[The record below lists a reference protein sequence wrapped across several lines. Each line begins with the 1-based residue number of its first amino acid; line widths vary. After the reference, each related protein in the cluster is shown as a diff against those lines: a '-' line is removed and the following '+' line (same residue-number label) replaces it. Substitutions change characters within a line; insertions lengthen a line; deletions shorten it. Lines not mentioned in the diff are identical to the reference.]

1 MSNLETQTLS
11 ATSLKPLGRA
21 DFYRLTERCH
31 TYALELAKLDQTRV
45 YLPECHQFNTWLQE
59 LKRYDRLAPLLRT
72 LAPARPIARW
82 QLLVLGGLLGII
94 IWFALQSRADRL
106 LASGFLTGYSFLVI
120 LFYFVPE
127 RYYGT
132 TIELIEGKVLR
143 VVETLDAQ
151 LQHGD
156 LGFTE
161 AAYFQAKENL
171 QAARAELRQ
180 QIDLAHRRWR

>member
-1 MSNLETQTLS
+1 MSNPETLTRSTTTQT
-11 ATSLKPLGRA
+11 PLTRA
-21 DFYRLTERCH
+21 EFYRLTERCH
-31 TYALELAKLDQTRV
+31 AYALDLAKHDQTRV
-45 YLPECHQFNTWLQE
+45 YLEECHKFNSWLQE
-59 LKRYDRLAPLLRT
+59 LKRYDRLAPELRT

-82 QLLVLGGLLGII
+82 QLLILGVLLGLL
-94 IWFALQSRADRL
+94 IWFMLQSRADRL
-106 LASGFLTGYSFLVI
+106 IASGFLTGYAFLII
-120 LFYFVPE
+120 LFYFAPE

-143 VVETLDAQ
+143 VVETLEAL

-171 QAARAELRQ
+171 QEARAELRQ